1 MTKLLQHFKN
11 SLSLSSTVNK
21 KKRSVFIYSFTW
33 FLLFVLPLFGQD
45 NAIEYFER
53 GFSFHMG
60 DGVPINEEQALS
72 DYKKSLKIDPEF
84 FQSLYNSGLIY
95 HSAGKLKHA
104 QTVFLKAARVAQKS
118 DDINAKRFAALA
130 RNGLGT
136 TLFLLDKFAEA
147 EKQFDISRRLLPTLV
162 EAHYNY
168 INSLVLDDRIEEANE
183 AIRLASIVAP
193 SDRYE
198 KFKGF
203 VASKGTLKKFYGFG
217 SWIFVVAVGVSAI
230 VFGLHIRS
238 KKYRSN

>member
-1 MTKLLQHFKN
+1 MRFLQYFKDLSFFSSVVTKI
-11 SLSLSSTVNK
+11 
-21 KKRSVFIYSFTW
+21 KRPFSIYCLISIF
-33 FLLFVLPLFGQD
+33 LFVVPLLGQD
-45 NAIEYFER
+45 NASEYFKR
-53 GFSFHMG
+53 GFSYHMG
-60 DGVPINEEQALS
+60 DGVPVNEDQALA

-118 DDINAKRFAALA
+118 DGVNAKRFAALA

-147 EKQFDISRRLLPTLV
+147 ENQFNISRRLFPSLV

-168 INSLVLDDRIEEANE
+168 INSLVLDDRIEEADE
-183 AIRLASIVAP
+183 AIRLANIVAP

-203 VASKGTLKKFYGFG
+203 VASKATLKRFYGFG
-217 SWIFVVAVGVSAI
+217 NWIFVIAVTFTSI
-230 VFGLHIRS
+230 IFGLHIRS
-238 KKYRSN
+238 KKNSST